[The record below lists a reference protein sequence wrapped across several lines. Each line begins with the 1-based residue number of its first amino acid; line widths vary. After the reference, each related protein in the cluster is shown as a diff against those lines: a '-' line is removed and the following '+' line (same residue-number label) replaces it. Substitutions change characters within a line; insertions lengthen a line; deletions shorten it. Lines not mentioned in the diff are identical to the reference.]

1 MVSGEADDAKI
12 LERAVTLH
20 RSGRLDEAERIYRE
34 VLTRAPRN
42 PEALNLLGLI
52 CYQNR
57 DAAAAAELIRQA
69 IASDEAP
76 AKYHANL
83 GTALAALGRNAEAE
97 AAYRAALARDPDHA
111 DSHGNLG
118 VVLERAGKLEEAI
131 FHCRRAAELRPDSP
145 TAHNNL
151 GNALQARGDHAAAVE
166 AYRQAL
172 AIDPAYVDALCNL
185 GMSQLRLRD
194 PRSAVTAFASALA
207 REPANRR
214 ALAWQAVAEH
224 EAGAPESPLARL
236 NDAIEGVALTA
247 PEPFESLEAFNS
259 ALAREVT
266 EHPSLVWEPGGKT
279 TRHGR
284 QTGNLLESPGEA
296 VRALAR
302 AVELAVEAY
311 VSRRRAVDPGGYF
324 ERVPDRRTLRMWGT
338 VLADQGHQLPHIHPA
353 GWVSG
358 VYYVAV
364 PESITDG
371 DPGHAG
377 WIEFG
382 RPGYEVPFD
391 RPVEARLFQ
400 PSAGTMLLFPSFLFH
415 RTIPFRG
422 QENRERISIAFDL
435 YRAR

>member
-1 MVSGEADDAKI
+1 MFSGEADDTKI
-12 LERAVTLH
+12 LERAVALH
-20 RSGRLDEAERIYRE
+20 RNGRLDEAERIYRE
-34 VLTRAPRN
+34 VLTRTPKH
-42 PEALNLLGLI
+42 PDALNLLGLVR
-52 CYQNR
+52 YQKR
-57 DAAAAAELIRQA
+57 DAATAAQLIGEA
-69 IASDEAP
+69 IACDDGP

-118 VVLERAGKLEEAI
+118 AVLERAGKLEEAI
-131 FHCRRAAELRPDSP
+131 VHCRRAAELRPDSP
-145 TAHNNL
+145 IAHNNL
-151 GNALQARGDHAAAVE
+151 GNALQRRGDRAAAVE

-185 GMSQLRLRD
+185 GMAHLRLRD
-194 PRSAVTAFASALA
+194 AREAAAAFASALA

-224 EAGAPESPLARL
+224 EAGTPESPLARL
-236 NDAIEGVALTA
+236 NDAIESVALTA
-247 PEPFESLEAFNS
+247 PEPFESLEAFNG

-266 EHPSLVWEPGGKT
+266 GHPSLVWEPGGKT

-284 QTGNLLESPGEA
+284 QTGNLLEAPGEA
-296 VRALAR
+296 VRSLAQ

-311 VSRRRAVDPGGYF
+311 VSRRRAVAPGGYF
-324 ERVPDRRTLRMWGT
+324 ESVPDRRTLRMWGT

-364 PESITDG
+364 PDSITDA

-382 RPGYEVPFD
+382 RPGYDVPFD
-391 RPVEARLFQ
+391 RPVDARMFQ
-400 PSAGTMLLFPSFLFH
+400 PRAGTMLLFPSFLFH
-415 RTIPFRG
+415 RTIPFAG
-422 QENRERISIAFDL
+422 QEGGERISIAFDL
-435 YRAR
+435 YRAE